1 VQSVYHCKWCFYNSE
16 FIAGKSQAQPSSC
29 GVLSFINTVFSGSR
43 HKPHARCHD
52 NVHVQVSD
60 AMVQS
65 IRCVRRQLR
74 AHACSFYSQDAI
86 WESRKESTCE
96 LIWPVP
102 CSLKECTECPSNQV
116 PSRDAS
122 RCMSCGDST
131 LGIQDSSHECVCAA
145 NSILQEK
152 SEVGPPFT
160 CAVLHR
166 IPI

>member
-102 CSLKECTECPSNQV
+102 CSLKECTECPSNQETLLV
-116 PSRDAS
+116 ACHAVIPLLAS
-122 RCMSCGDST
+122 R
-131 LGIQDSSHECVCAA
+131 
-145 NSILQEK
+145 ILPT
-152 SEVGPPFT
+152 S
-160 CAVLHR
+160 AYVLPTR
-166 IPI
+166 YSKKKAR